1 MLLNK
6 IKRYARQRYASHL
19 GRPMT
24 HRRYIDGR
32 LGMMGFLDA
41 LKKREVDYVVLR
53 WFDSLPVIEPGEDV
67 DILVADEDVGKLS
80 ECVSVNRR
88 KRDIACDLYSV
99 SGLPGTSHHQGSY
112 YPAAKARQILANAIW
127 MKGLVRVPAADE
139 HFLSLSYH
147 AIYHKGYLSGIP
159 SEFSERNAQ
168 VRPPKD
174 HDYRGI
180 LETLHGQSSYAAQEL
195 DMTLERL
202 DAFLAGLG
210 WRPDRDTLRRLAKR
224 NRWIAD
230 NYNFLG

>member
-1 MLLNK
+1 MLLK
-6 IKRYARQRYASHL
+6 KLKRYTRQRYASWLWYPL
-19 GRPMT
+19 GP
-24 HRRYIDGR
+24 RRYIDGR
-32 LGMMGFLDA
+32 VGMAGFLDT
-41 LKKREVDYVVLR
+41 LKEKNIDYVVLR
-53 WFDSLPVIEPGEDV
+53 WFDTLPAIEPGEDV
-67 DILVADEDVGKLS
+67 DILVADEDVDKLS
-80 ECVSVNRR
+80 ECVGVNRR

-99 SGLPGTSHHQGSY
+99 SGLPGTGYRHGSY

-127 MKGLVRVPAADE
+127 MKGFVRVPAADE

-147 AIYHKGYLSGIP
+147 AIYHKGYLAGIP
-159 SEFSERNAQ
+159 SEHSERNAQ
-168 VRPPKD
+168 VRLPKD

-210 WRPDRDTLRRLAKR
+210 WRPDQDTLRRLAKR